1 MEAPALPPGQLV
13 ETEADDQRFLL
24 NFITGYYLGPDVQT
38 DIPRRAIL
46 QRFEQGMPPYE
57 STDLGSSVLTLPEL
71 ECLYSFIW
79 KDTHPSA
86 VLKEP
91 SLHQYF
97 NNKLPPPRFGSL
109 GDTRQFHAFFPL
121 ERHPQERHGRNSKT
135 FKGIIIIND
144 PDTSH
149 IKPTA
154 LERFKLLTGR
164 NEARINL
171 EDFEVYCAA
180 RKDEK
185 NKKKMKRR
193 EDSAK
198 KRAQQMEPLFVQP
211 LRMLPLDEPLAICY
225 QGNGINSAEAGNGDS
240 QHFSEEA
247 NNGDSQHFS
256 EPSFVYAGTAEGER
270 SGPPVGQFDIGVSD
284 EAYFCRVSL
293 PGVQL
298 DGGKLDC
305 VVSPSGQVTIKGFT
319 MTGEDCV
326 YEGGQIFEM
335 LTKRLAPFGEFSISF
350 NLPGPV
356 ENRATHVCNIKD
368 GLFEL
373 IVGKR
378 LPLGKRSRT
387 SSR

>member
-1 MEAPALPPGQLV
+1 MEAPALPRGQLV

-38 DIPRRAIL
+38 DIPRRGIL
-46 QRFEQGMPPYE
+46 QRLEQGIPPYE

-71 ECLYSFIW
+71 ECLYGFIW
-79 KDTHPSA
+79 KDAHPSA

-97 NNKLPPPRFGSL
+97 SNKLPPPRSETS
-109 GDTRQFHAFFPL
+109 TRKTST
-121 ERHPQERHGRNSKT
+121 GRNSKT
-135 FKGIIIIND
+135 FKGIIIMND

-164 NEARINL
+164 SEARINL

-180 RKDEK
+180 RRDEK
-185 NKKKMKRR
+185 NKKKMKR
-193 EDSAK
+193 
-198 KRAQQMEPLFVQP
+198 Q
-211 LRMLPLDEPLAICY
+211 
-225 QGNGINSAEAGNGDS
+225 
-240 QHFSEEA
+240 EA

-270 SGPPVGQFDIGVSD
+270 SGPPVGQFDI

-293 PGVQL
+293 P
-298 DGGKLDC
+298 DGGKLEC

-319 MTGEDCV
+319 MTGEDYV
-326 YEGGQIFEM
+326 WKGEQIFEM
-335 LTKRLAPFGEFSISF
+335 LTKHLAPCGEFSISF
-350 NLPGPV
+350 KLPGAV
-356 ENRATHVCNIKD
+356 ESRAYTCNFKD
-368 GLFEL
+368 GLLEFM
-373 IVGKR
+373 VGKR
-378 LPLGKRSRT
+378 LPMAKRPRT
-387 SSR
+387 YNF